1 MGARRGPDA
10 GRQLASLT
18 AGTIAVIGVLIGA
31 TTAATVVAVTW
42 LSRDDLDLADVLQ
55 TRRVLTVLAV
65 VVLVPAA
72 SVALG
77 RLLPAPRWVHAD
89 VRPA

>member
-1 MGARRGPDA
+1 VLGAGPDA
-10 GRQLASLT
+10 GRQLAALT
-18 AGTIAVIGVLIGA
+18 AGTIAVIGVLIGV

-42 LSRDDLDLADVLQ
+42 LGRDDLDLADVLQ

-65 VVLVPAA
+65 VVLVPLAA
-72 SVALG
+72 VALG
-77 RLLPAPRWVHAD
+77 RLLPAPRSVRAD